1 MTGIPI
7 VNQGRFSR
15 SRLLIVDFLETTA
28 DTLATIFSQEDFEVR
43 RCYTAE
49 AALDAAETWQPHL
62 LISDIILSGMN
73 GLDLA
78 KRLIARYPEC
88 SVILFSGQVSPEIIA
103 EALSL
108 KYVFFKKPVHPSV
121 LINEVHALLPN
132 ENQRIR
138 TR

>member
-7 VNQGRFSR
+7 VNQRSSSR

-28 DTLATIFSQEDFEVR
+28 DSLATIFSQEDYEVR

-49 AALDAAETWQPHL
+49 AALDVAETWQPHI
-62 LISDIILSGMN
+62 LISDIIMSGMN

-78 KRLIARYPEC
+78 KRLTARYAEC
-88 SVILFSGQVSPEIIA
+88 GVILFSGQVSAEVIA

-121 LINEVHALLPN
+121 LINQVHALLAN
-132 ENQRIR
+132 EKQRPP